1 MARQKN
7 NRRKMARKKTPRTFA
22 RTLTWTVLLALVFSA
37 GLIAGQRALSSADTP
52 ALVSYSTPQ
61 QTEAAAAAD
70 KVKKPAADDVE
81 FSFYDELGD
90 GQSGRSAVEGLK
102 SLLDVSEEDALPA
115 RYTLQFGAY
124 PTMDQARKQVSKLKK
139 QGVEAYVTT
148 SKVPKKGKVY
158 RVRIGKFH
166 SMDEARQFQGAL
178 DARREIEAF
187 VMPI

>member
-1 MARQKN
+1 M
-7 NRRKMARKKTPRTFA
+7 
-22 RTLTWTVLLALVFSA
+22 LALVFSA
-37 GLIAGQRALSSADTP
+37 GLIAGQRALSRADTP

-61 QTEAAAAAD
+61 QASAEPVVARDSKAKQD
-70 KVKKPAADDVE
+70 ADDVE
-81 FSFYDELGD
+81 FSFYDKLGD
-90 GQSGRSAVEGLK
+90 GQSGQGAVAGLK
-102 SLLDVSEEDALPA
+102 SLLDASEGDELPA

-124 PTMDQARKQVSKLKK
+124 PSMDQARKQVSKLKK

-178 DARREIEAF
+178 DTQRKIEAF